1 MLTIDVPGLMMI
13 FAVAIIA
20 YLIICFFIG
29 AVSWIYIYFRFLF
42 FPDSIEPYL
51 RIIALHEPD
60 KYQSYIEYF
69 GLAKT
74 TGNYSVNRIS
84 DSVSVNSNYLGE
96 D

>member
-1 MLTIDVPGLMMI
+1 MQSHQFI
-13 FAVAIIA
+13 FILDF
-20 YLIICFFIG
+20 YFFQIQ
-29 AVSWIYIYFRFLF
+29 SNHI
-42 FPDSIEPYL
+42 L

-84 DSVSVNSNYLGE
+84 DSVSVNSNYVGE